1 MEAKFAEGEVWS
13 AAERDDAFAQH
24 VLPHVRELQRVAAA
38 ITSQRADAEDL
49 VQDTLLSAY
58 RAIDR
63 FDGRFPRAWLLTIL
77 RRKQINCHRVRKPQ
91 LLADM
96 AAADAA
102 QKVGAGPF
110 LPEDFVIAENLG
122 QAVSRVIGTLPE
134 GYQVVVRLVVFGGF
148 SYAETAKILKV
159 PEGTVMSRLY
169 RARKRIRSQLSMD
182 GSGHEQRSAV
192 STKRSLRALYD
203 PEAAGEW

>member
-1 MEAKFAEGEVWS
+1 METKFAEGEVWS
-13 AAERDDAFAQH
+13 ATERDDAFAQH
-24 VLPHVRELQRVAAA
+24 VLPHVHELQRVAAA

-77 RRKQINCHRVRKPQ
+77 RRKQINCHRTRRPQ
-91 LLADM
+91 LLPDM
-96 AAADAA
+96 AVADVA
-102 QKVGAGPF
+102 QKVGVGPV
-110 LPEDFVIAENLG
+110 LPEEFVIAENLG
-122 QAVSRVIGTLPE
+122 QTVSRVISTLPE
-134 GYQVVVRLVVFGGF
+134 GHQVVVRLVIFGGL

-169 RARKRIRSQLSMD
+169 RARKRIRAQLAMD
-182 GSGHEQRSAV
+182 GSGRERMPAV
-192 STKRSLRALYD
+192 GTKRSLRAPYD
-203 PEAAGEW
+203 RQAAGEW